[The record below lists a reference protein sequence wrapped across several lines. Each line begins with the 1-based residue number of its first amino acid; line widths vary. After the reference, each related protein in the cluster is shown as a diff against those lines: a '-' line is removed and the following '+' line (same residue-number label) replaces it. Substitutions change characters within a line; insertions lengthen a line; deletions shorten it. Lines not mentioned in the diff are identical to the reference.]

1 MKNESNSQ
9 RSTRTDR
16 YAGFIED
23 DFVDSDDG
31 ICVSFWV
38 QGCPFRCPGC
48 HNPQTWDYN
57 GGQKLPPDFKEQI
70 LAALNKNGVKRNLS
84 ILGGEP
90 MCEQNIE
97 LVHTLL
103 SFIKFKLPD
112 TKIYLWTGFTL
123 EELKQRRK
131 DKLYTKEILQMVDV
145 LVDGLFD
152 KSLCNTSL
160 KLRGSSN
167 QHIYRKK
174 NGEFYE
180 CSRGGY

>member
-1 MKNESNSQ
+1 M
-9 RSTRTDR
+9 RTDR
-16 YAGFIED
+16 YAGIIED

-31 ICVSFWV
+31 ISVSFWV

-112 TKIYLWTGFTL
+112 TKVYLWTGFTL
-123 EELKQRRK
+123 EDLKHRRK

-145 LVDGLFD
+145 LIDGPFE
-152 KSLCNTSL
+152 KNLCNTSL

-174 NGEFYE
+174 NGEFYD
-180 CSRGGY
+180 CSVERVHG

>member
-1 MKNESNSQ
+1 M
-9 RSTRTDR
+9 RTER
-16 YAGFIED
+16 YAGIIED

-31 ICVSFWV
+31 ISVSFWV
-38 QGCPFRCPGC
+38 QGCPFHCPGC

-97 LVHTLL
+97 LVHSLL

-112 TKIYLWTGFTL
+112 TKVYLWTGFTL
-123 EELKQRRK
+123 EDLKHRRK
-131 DKLYTKEILQMVDV
+131 DKL
-145 LVDGLFD
+145 
-152 KSLCNTSL
+152 
-160 KLRGSSN
+160 
-167 QHIYRKK
+167 
-174 NGEFYE
+174 
-180 CSRGGY
+180 

>member
-1 MKNESNSQ
+1 M
-9 RSTRTDR
+9 RTDR

-38 QGCPFRCPGC
+38 QGCPFHCPGC

-57 GGQKLPPDFKEQI
+57 GGQKLPSDFKEQI

-103 SFIKFKLPD
+103 SFIKFKL
-112 TKIYLWTGFTL
+112 ILL
-123 EELKQRRK
+123 EL
-131 DKLYTKEILQMVDV
+131 
-145 LVDGLFD
+145 
-152 KSLCNTSL
+152 
-160 KLRGSSN
+160 
-167 QHIYRKK
+167 
-174 NGEFYE
+174 
-180 CSRGGY
+180 